1 MFGLF
6 KAFVDRVRALFMTDA
21 ALDLEAQ
28 ILTRAAERKADL
40 LRRAAAFEGE
50 GLTLVASELR
60 QQAVAIDLARPLAIV
75 LPAVEHLATE
85 APAVP
90 QLPGPEVT
98 PSGNNG
104 HVPALPGPAGP
115 AKTTCRKSSRKSR

>member
-1 MFGLF
+1 
-6 KAFVDRVRALFMTDA
+6 MTDA

-40 LRRAAAFEGE
+40 LRQAAAFEAE

-75 LPAVEHLATE
+75 LPAVEHLASETLT
-85 APAVP
+85 VP
-90 QLPGPEVT
+90 QLPGPGDMT
-98 PSGNNG
+98 GRNNG
-104 HVPALPGPAGP
+104 HVPALPGPATST
-115 AKTTCRKSSRKSR
+115 KTTPRKSGRKSR